1 MFIGSG
7 SVLVRVEAGGVGSGP
22 GVELGVVWVWSVG
35 DKEVGVGRVRLM
47 MGEEGGEVVGWGHGQ
62 LSCVV
67 WGWSVCIKGV
77 VVGRVRSVLG
87 EKGGVFVGW
96 RH

>member
-1 MFIGSG
+1 
-7 SVLVRVEAGGVGSGP
+7 
-22 GVELGVVWVWSVG
+22 
-35 DKEVGVGRVRLM
+35 M

-67 WGWSVCIKGV
+67 WAWLVCIKGV
-77 VVGRVRSVLG
+77 VVGRVRSVMG
-87 EKGGVFVGW
+87 ERGGVFVGW